1 MINLVFSQSFK
12 RAFKTRIKRQP
23 DLKSKIEAKLRLL
36 ADDPYN
42 PILRTRKLKGKLSD
56 AWAFSVEYDCRIIFN
71 FESNPETQ
79 EEEINLI
86 DIGTH
91 DEVYWIWFF
100 IMLARFRSWWSL
112 FDDGKGRSCIIQNI
126 MN

>member
-12 RAFKTRIKRQP
+12 RAFKTTIKRQP
-23 DLKSKIEAKLRLL
+23 DLKPKIEAKLRLL

-42 PILRTRKLKGKLSD
+42 PILRTHKLKGKLSG
-56 AWAFSVEYDCRIIFN
+56 AWAFLIEYNCRIISN
-71 FESNPETQ
+71 FEPNSETK

-91 DEVYWIWFF
+91 DEVY
-100 IMLARFRSWWSL
+100 
-112 FDDGKGRSCIIQNI
+112 
-126 MN
+126 

>member
-12 RAFKTRIKRQP
+12 RAFKTTIKRQP

-42 PILRTRKLKGKLSD
+42 PILRTHKLKGRLSG
-56 AWAFSVEYDCRIIFN
+56 AWACSVEYNCRIIFN
-71 FESNPETQ
+71 FELNSETQ

-91 DEVYWIWFF
+91 DEVY
-100 IMLARFRSWWSL
+100 
-112 FDDGKGRSCIIQNI
+112 
-126 MN
+126 